1 MLFIKWILSLC
12 LAPWPVYALQREEFE
27 VIVFVEPGAL
37 EHFEWQSSS
46 SAQGECIDGELD
58 VSVPF
63 PSGFGLVV
71 EDVEVAV
78 ADLKKIDVAGDGVA
92 IEREIESAAPVVR
105 EIVACEV
112 DRDFDRNGHG
122 IVDEHEAL

>member
-1 MLFIKWILSLC
+1 MDLEPR
-12 LAPWPVYALQREEFE
+12 LAPWPIYTLQREEFE
-27 VIVFVEPGAL
+27 VVPFVEPGAL
-37 EHFEWQSSS
+37 EHFEWQPSS
-46 SAQGECIDGELD
+46 SAQGERIDGELD
-58 VSVPF
+58 MGVPPF

-78 ADLKKIDVAGDGVA
+78 SDLKKIDVAGDVVA
-92 IEREIESAAPVVR
+92 IERKIESTAPVVR

-112 DRDFDRNGHG
+112 DRDFERNGHG

>member
-1 MLFIKWILSLC
+1 LDLEAR
-12 LAPWPVYALQREEFE
+12 LAPWPIYTLQREEFE
-27 VIVFVEPGAL
+27 VVPFVEPGAL

-58 VSVPF
+58 VGVPF
-63 PSGFGLVV
+63 PSGFGLVI

-78 ADLKKIDVAGDGVA
+78 ADLKKIDVASDGFA
-92 IEREIESAAPVVR
+92 IEREIESAAPVVH